1 MSKLFDLFDGTI
13 NSKTS
18 LVASEP
24 QSLETISPVTEE
36 QDFAIERLK
45 RLETVD
51 LKVDYSSFSNFV
63 YYNSALDYFNIT
75 GEKILN
81 EYPYDGA
88 RDFIEKFEADLDGY
102 QRYVLSRWPKRSG
115 HLRFNTSVSSS
126 YVKVEDIGEEGGVSK
141 TGLLSPGTGSFTL
154 ETWVNVGN
162 VLTGSQ
168 SIQVLVQKVSGSNG
182 DGYTL
187 FLTGSSI
194 SFRMTSGSAT
204 TSVST
209 PISAGSDKYV
219 AVIVDRSSFT
229 GSMVILTGSR
239 TEFPVTVNSSSLNIY
254 GGVFLGGVP
263 FYMGSG
269 TLSGKTTQY
278 FTGSLDDVR
287 VWRTAQDLDFIS
299 SSFNVKQHSQRH
311 LMAHYRFNESGSFR
325 SDDLNKIVL
334 DHSGKKLNGRIENY
348 YSGLRGS
355 GSLLSHEYPDYIT
368 SVDAPEVVEYI
379 VDQQVSGSVFDRSNQ
394 NMITNLV
401 PESFLVQEEL
411 RNTEVLKNFLFIMAR
426 HFDGI
431 KLYID
436 QFQNVLKVGYG
447 EYDQS
452 PDATLD
458 VVGKLLG
465 WDFVGNFLNSSTF
478 QYLLGKNVLKNTSGN
493 EPLDVSLF
501 EIKNKFWRRVLVN
514 LMHLYKTKGTKESV
528 KSLFRIYGV
537 NDNFVRIK
545 EFGYTPDVSLQTQR
559 INTAKSIAALGFGSG
574 SLTASVSVSGSG
586 FAALQSFGQ
595 EFTVEGTF
603 RFPLSSSA
611 DITPSSISGSLWKLI
626 SSGSKFITLR
636 YLKDSVGSHTG
647 SLILTSSDTG
657 VSFTIPNV
665 PIFDNKWHHVSVKK
679 NLSSGSITISTRLLD
694 NGEIV
699 YDSSSVL
706 TSFTGFVTGSNL
718 AFDVVRV
725 GSSDNLA
732 AQYWAKEFRLWKKPL
747 ADKELID
754 HTLNFQSYGTT
765 EHTTQDHLLL
775 HWRLNENVSSS
786 ISSTIGEIQDYTL
799 NFIHGTGSAFFAQ
812 RNPYKKF
819 LDEYNYIASLDFGWS
834 EDKIRIFDS
843 SKIKASE
850 MVNDYRIVS
859 VEFNM
864 IDALNE
870 DISQMIAGLENFDNM
885 IGMPANRYRVQYDDL
900 RKVRD
905 SYFKRLKGRLNF
917 RVFSDMLEFFDRS
930 FVEMVKRL
938 IPARA
943 TFLGDEFVVESH
955 ILERPKII
963 YERRKFQDLH
973 IIFEGSIRITDRFDG
988 ED

>member
-24 QSLETISPVTEE
+24 QSLETMSPVTED
-36 QDFAIERLK
+36 QDFAVERLK
-45 RLETVD
+45 RLESVE
-51 LKVDYSSFSNFV
+51 LKVDYSDFSNFV
-63 YYNSALDYFNIT
+63 FYNSALDYFNIT

-81 EYPYDGA
+81 EYPYDGT

-102 QRYVLSRWPKRSG
+102 QRYVLSQWPKRSG
-115 HLRFNTSVSSS
+115 HLRFNTAVSSS

-154 ETWVNVGN
+154 EAWVNVGN
-162 VLTGSQ
+162 VLTGSN

-187 FLTGSSI
+187 YLTGSSI
-194 SFRMTSGSAT
+194 SFSMTSGSAT
-204 TSVST
+204 TSVSS

-219 AVIVDRSSFT
+219 AVVVDRSYFT
-229 GSMVILTGSR
+229 GSMMILTGSR
-239 TEFPVTVNSSSLNIY
+239 SEFPVVVNSSSLNFY
-254 GGVFLGGVP
+254 GGVYLGGVP

-287 VWRTAQDLDFIS
+287 VWRTAQDVDYIS
-299 SSFNVKQHSQRH
+299 SSFNVKQHSQKH

-325 SDDLNKIVL
+325 SSDLNRIVL

-348 YSGLRGS
+348 FTALRGS
-355 GSLLSHEYPDYIT
+355 GSLLSHEYPDYIM
-368 SVDAPEVVEYI
+368 SVDAPEVNQFI
-379 VDQQVSGSVFDRSNQ
+379 VQQQTSGSDFDRSNE

-401 PESFLVQEEL
+401 PESFLTLEEL
-411 RNTEVLKNFLFIMAR
+411 RDTEVLKNFLFIMAR
-426 HFDGI
+426 HFDTI

-436 QFQNVLKVGYG
+436 QFQNLLKVGYG
-447 EYDQS
+447 DHDQA

-458 VVGKLLG
+458 VLGKFLG
-465 WDFVGNFLNSSTF
+465 WDFIGNFLNSNTF
-478 QYLLGKNVLKNTSGN
+478 QYLLGRDVLKNTSGN
-493 EPLDVSLF
+493 QPLDISLF

-559 INTAKSIAALGFGSG
+559 INTAKSVAALGFGSG
-574 SLTASVSVSGSG
+574 SLTASVFISGSG
-586 FAALQSFGQ
+586 YSVLQSVGQ
-595 EFTVEGTF
+595 EFTVECTF
-603 RFPLSSSA
+603 RFPLTSSA
-611 DITPSSISGSLWKLI
+611 DITPTSTSGSLWKLV
-626 SSGSKFITLR
+626 SSGSKFLTLR
-636 YLKDSVGSHTG
+636 YIKDSIGSHTG

-657 VSFTIPNV
+657 VSFTVPNV
-665 PIFDNKWHHVSVKK
+665 PIFDNKWHHVSVRK
-679 NLSSGSITISTRLLD
+679 NLSSGSITVNTKLLD
-694 NGEIV
+694 NGEIA

-706 TSFTGFVTGSNL
+706 SSFSGFVTGSNL

-725 GSSDNLA
+725 GSADSLA
-732 AQYWAKEFRLWKKPL
+732 AQYWAKEFRVWKKPL
-747 ADKELID
+747 LDSELID
-754 HTLNFQSYGTT
+754 HTLNFQSYGTKDY
-765 EHTTQDHLLL
+765 TTQDHLLL
-775 HWRLNENVSSS
+775 HWRLNENTTASLSNS
-786 ISSTIGEIQDYTL
+786 ISKIQDFTL
-799 NFIHGTGSAFFAQ
+799 NYIHGTGSAFFAG

-885 IGMPANRYRVQYDDL
+885 IGLPANRYRVQYDDL

-905 SYFKRLKGRLNF
+905 TYFKRMQGRLNF
-917 RVFSDMLEFFDRS
+917 RIFADMLEFFDRS

-955 ILERPKII
+955 LLERPKIT
-963 YERRKFQDLH
+963 YERRKFQDLD